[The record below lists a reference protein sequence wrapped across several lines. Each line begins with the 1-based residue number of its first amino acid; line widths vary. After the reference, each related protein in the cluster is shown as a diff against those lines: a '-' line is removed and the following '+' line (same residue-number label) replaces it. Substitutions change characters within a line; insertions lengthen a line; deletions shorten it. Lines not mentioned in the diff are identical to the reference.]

1 MWVPIIWINTQ
12 KCKAGFLPE
21 CFVHYELPSVSPS
34 AWTTLMGPA
43 APWPS
48 SPLLP
53 CSLAKCCFSGCAMQD
68 HVYHELQVLR
78 PSSRVWRWEERRK
91 AGREVVFHSWHQ
103 WQIHCAP
110 DGTFSTLPPWGDV
123 MLRVLRH
130 WGLWEGWCGS
140 TDVGS
145 SGGPRPRGKVRGM
158 GKWTTIPAVLCS
170 SSETASFPFHT
181 AADNMYAFPFVNG
194 ETNRERNKHWR
205 FSCFLVQ
212 QNPIFQW
219 KNM

>member
-12 KCKAGFLPE
+12 KCKVGFLPE
-21 CFVHYELPSVSPS
+21 CFVHYELPSVSSS

-48 SPLLP
+48 SPVLP
-53 CSLAKCCFSGCAMQD
+53 CSLAKCCFSGCAVQD

-91 AGREVVFHSWHQ
+91 AGREVVFQSWHQ
-103 WQIHCAP
+103 WQICCAP

-123 MLRVLRH
+123 MLWVLRH
-130 WGLWEGWCGS
+130 WGHWEGWCGS
-140 TDVGS
+140 RDVGS

-181 AADNMYAFPFVNG
+181 AADNMYAFPFANG
-194 ETNRERNKHWR
+194 EINRERNKHWR